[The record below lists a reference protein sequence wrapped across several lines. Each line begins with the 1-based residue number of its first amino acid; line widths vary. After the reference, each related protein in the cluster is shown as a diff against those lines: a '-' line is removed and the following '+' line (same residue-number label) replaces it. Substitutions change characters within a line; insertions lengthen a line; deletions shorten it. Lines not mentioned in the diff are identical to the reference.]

1 MSEPQP
7 ISDDTKAR
15 EDLDRVVL
23 GGLFGA
29 DDGVV
34 WGTIEDLD
42 AAAWDDLSR
51 ALADQDRNR

>member
-7 ISDDTKAR
+7 TSDDAQAR
-15 EDLDRVVL
+15 EELDRVVL
-23 GGLFGA
+23 EGLLGA
-29 DDGVV
+29 DDSIV